1 MRLATLSTESG
12 PAVVAVVGDEV
23 IDLRQADPALPATLA
38 GILALGDGGLASVT
52 RAVEGGTARRPLEAS
67 ALLAPIPNPGKFWAV
82 GMNYAEHVKETGK
95 PFPEFPT
102 VFAKMPNS
110 VAGPYAD
117 VQRPAVSDKLDFECE
132 LGVVIG
138 RRCKHVSREHASEVI
153 AGFTIVNDYSVRDY
167 QMRGGQWVLG
177 KSFDGHGVMGPWLV
191 TPDEIDPHGL
201 PIRTIVNGEV
211 RQSSN
216 TANLIFDCYRL
227 VEELSSAAT
236 LEVGDV
242 IATGTPG
249 GVGVMEGR
257 FLVPGDVV
265 RVEIDGIG
273 HVENRIVQEDS
284 ATEWIDGAAS
294 AVGA

>member
-23 IDLRQADPALPATLA
+23 IDLRQADPALPSTLA
-38 GILALGDGGLASVT
+38 GILALGDGGLASVA
-52 RAVEGGTARRPLEAS
+52 RAVEGGAARRPLEAS

-177 KSFDGHGVMGPWLV
+177 KSFDGHGVMGSWLV

-211 RQSSN
+211 RQNSN

-227 VEELSSAAT
+227 VE
-236 LEVGDV
+236 
-242 IATGTPG
+242 
-249 GVGVMEGR
+249 
-257 FLVPGDVV
+257 
-265 RVEIDGIG
+265 
-273 HVENRIVQEDS
+273 
-284 ATEWIDGAAS
+284 
-294 AVGA
+294 